1 MVKSEGLKF
10 RVSVIRQDEPDTSSV
25 QYDVNIEKVEGKLKV
40 FGDTEKLHFF
50 VSFVD
55 KPDMKLNIKPVHGSP
70 DLLTLE
76 EDVIVDTITN
86 AIVTATVDFQFV
98 DQTDFPKFEHKKEEK
113 DSDMLVD
120 LNLSPSKQP
129 STRHEQRLLVKV
141 VKATNLGGTKDCQE
155 PYCVIEMDE
164 PSQRFQTSFGKDGS
178 NPFWDENF
186 LFNVK
191 NKCAEIL
198 FEIYDRGTDG
208 KEDQFLGLAIVGVG
222 ELLCNTSQRQVIPLQ
237 SQPIQDDSVTGS
249 LTVEFLFMEGA
260 EVPIIGDA
268 SGKLAGLI
276 ETNSRVT
283 PTGTVITTTTFKKTE
298 GLELEVLDMKAD
310 SLSDVSSS
318 KSVASQGSVETLTD
332 AALRELENR
341 EKTESPSS
349 PEKSTLIIHGV
360 YREGVHPGVKVKLDK
375 NGRWREVSQSE
386 GTVDSSTTS
395 PSSPLS
401 KSEHTATGESV
412 SSSASEKEEVFFTS
426 SERGR
431 MRDRR
436 SFMGTLR
443 KRLSLRN
450 NRSKSV
456 DQKAE
461 AGESISRDSSR
472 SFSSDRSR
480 SVPRSQMIST
490 DRTSGV
496 PGIDHEE
503 DSSARSSISDGS
515 GVSSSSTRT
524 YIHEKSTLVVETNEN
539 GVIKHYLLPSSLA
552 NHTKWRKIGVKLHI
566 YNDHIFVAKHLPGS
580 TVCQICGRN
589 LSRHLGKQGYECRDC
604 NLVCHKSCHVRVDSY
619 CPHSTINTMDM
630 EYVRDRRAK
639 SKSS

>member
-1 MVKSEGLKF
+1 MFDIVNINVYGWCLLAIIVFVLGNIIASRKDKKIVKSEISDQTKIHEKDELVKHKQPTPDASAAEVDGSTLIHAEKAKLIASKLEREKVYDTDISPIYSSVSQRVCPITQGSDPNSVDWINNSLIWVYSKCNSNFLVETWLSALNDKAKKASAENGVLVKFEQVQAEDFPLNLTDISTSPELNNNVTTICTVKSEGLRF
-10 RVSVIRQDEPDTSSV
+10 QVSAIHQNEPDTSSV
-25 QYDVNIEKVEGKLKV
+25 QYDVNIVKLEGKLKIS
-40 FGDTEKLHFF
+40 GDTEELLFF

-55 KPDMKLNIKPVHGSP
+55 KPDMKLNIKPVHTSP

-76 EDVIVDTITN
+76 EDTIVDTITN
-86 AIVTATVDFQFV
+86 AIGTAIVDIYFA
-98 DQTDFPKFEHKKEEK
+98 DQADFPKFQHKKEEK
-113 DSDMLVD
+113 DSDMLID
-120 LNLSPSKQP
+120 LSFSPSKQP

-141 VKATNLGGTKDCQE
+141 VKATSLGGTKGCQE

-164 PSQRFQTSFGKDGS
+164 PSQKFQTSFAKDRS

-186 LFNVK
+186 LFNVRDK
-191 NKCAEIL
+191 SAEIL
-198 FEIYDRGTDG
+198 FEIYDRGT
-208 KEDQFLGLAIVGVG
+208 ED
-222 ELLCNTSQRQVIPLQ
+222 
-237 SQPIQDDSVTGS
+237 
-249 LTVEFLFMEGA
+249 
-260 EVPIIGDA
+260 
-268 SGKLAGLI
+268 K
-276 ETNSRVT
+276 
-283 PTGTVITTTTFKKTE
+283 
-298 GLELEVLDMKAD
+298 
-310 SLSDVSSS
+310 
-318 KSVASQGSVETLTD
+318 GSVETLTD
-332 AALRELENR
+332 AALRELESR
-341 EKTESPSS
+341 EKTGSPSS

-360 YREGVHPGVKVKLDK
+360 YREGVHPALK
-375 NGRWREVSQSE
+375 SE

-401 KSEHTATGESV
+401 KSEHTATGESI

-456 DQKAE
+456 DQKTE

-480 SVPRSQMIST
+480 SVPRAQMISA

-496 PGIDHEE
+496 PGTDHEE

-552 NHTKWRKIGVKLHI
+552 NHTKWRKRGVKLHI
-566 YNDHIFVAKHLPGS
+566 YNDHIFVAKHLPG
-580 TVCQICGRN
+580 
-589 LSRHLGKQGYECRDC
+589 
-604 NLVCHKSCHVRVDSY
+604 
-619 CPHSTINTMDM
+619 
-630 EYVRDRRAK
+630 
-639 SKSS
+639 